1 MGGDKALQNKPEQ
14 IQKANKNLAAM
25 CKLGDFDF
33 TIVDPKML
41 TKDSNATEEAIA
53 ATKNAASKI
62 SILIGEKAHELKEAA
77 TPLAKDAMEKAGEL
91 KEKATP
97 MLEQAIER
105 AKELKEK
112 LMNGDNTEDN
122 TSK

>member
-1 MGGDKALQNKPEQ
+1 MKKFGLLTMALSAILFASTKTEQ
-14 IQKANKNLAAM
+14 STTN
-25 CKLGDFDF
+25 
-33 TIVDPKML
+33 

-97 MLEQAIER
+97 MLEQAIEK

-112 LMNGDNTEDN
+112 LINGDNAEDN